1 MATYTKKILSGST
14 DGKGVKVVATATPGT
29 VIHTGPTST
38 TTLQEIWLWAQ
49 NNHTADV
56 ILTIEFGDATAPD
69 HNIITSISSKAGLS
83 LISPGL
89 IIQGNATALT
99 IKAFAATTN
108 VISIIGF
115 VNEIA

>member
-1 MATYTKKILSGST
+1 MSIYTKKILSGST

-29 VIHTGPTST
+29 TIHTGPTNT

-56 ILTIEFGDATAPD
+56 ILTVEFGDATAPD
-69 HNIITSISSKAGLS
+69 HNIITSVSSKAGLS
-83 LISPGL
+83 LICPGL